1 MAEIQAALALLLGEC
16 LAAPLAQIERF
27 VITDIEFAAAEKRA
41 VFVNQPF
48 YKPQRIGIG
57 YVQGMVIPA

>member
-27 VITDIEFAAAEKRA
+27 VITDIEFATAEKRA

-48 YKPQRIGIG
+48 YNPSASGLDTFR
-57 YVQGMVIPA
+57 VW